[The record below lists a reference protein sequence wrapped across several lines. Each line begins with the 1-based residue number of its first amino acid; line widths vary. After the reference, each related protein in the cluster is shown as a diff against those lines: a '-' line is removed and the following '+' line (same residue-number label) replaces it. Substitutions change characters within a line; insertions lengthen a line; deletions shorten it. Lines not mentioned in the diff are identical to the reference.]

1 MCDQWGYG
9 QLHKAIEGQA
19 MDEMH
24 HAEWL
29 IQRILF
35 LEGQPVVSKLRPMQI
50 GASIKDMIFNDQ
62 DAELGAVRA
71 YNAGIKLAHELQDQG
86 TVDLLTKI
94 LKMEEAH
101 VDWAEKQRAQINQMG
116 LESYLANQV

>member
-1 MCDQWGYG
+1 
-9 QLHKAIEGQA
+9 
-19 MDEMH
+19 
-24 HAEWL
+24 
-29 IQRILF
+29 
-35 LEGQPVVSKLRPMQI
+35 MQI